1 MQQPRAPWT
10 RIAIALSAVAAC
22 AWAAT
27 FAIDFSV
34 YWTIARSDGP
44 LYGEPSG
51 LVWPMWFRYPPLFRW
66 LVEPFALPPLRVG
79 AFLFA
84 LGKLAAMGAVL
95 AALSRRIGATRSVW
109 GLAFLAGGYWWL
121 CELRFGNAQGY
132 VFALVA
138 AALLWADERPR
149 TAAASLG
156 LAVALK
162 VWPLFFVP
170 YLAARRRFS
179 AAAATLAWGAGF
191 TLLPAV
197 WSGWSAHAASLR
209 AWYEQESAIAQSGG
223 SIWFPS
229 QSLLGVMTRHLTPLS
244 WDDAP
249 DPNYPTVNWLSL
261 DPGTVQLAW
270 VTLVVVGCLLLWR
283 RAWKLPSAA
292 EPTAA
297 AAAFCALVLLEPYA
311 QRQTALVVMAW
322 PALVAARQAWR
333 GPCLARVV
341 FGAAVA
347 VVLLQPL
354 TPSAWQQRVFEVWG
368 LDALAVILLLAASQ
382 LRPLIAEDPSA
393 DRV

>member
-1 MQQPRAPWT
+1 MQQPRSRWSWA
-10 RIAIALSAVAAC
+10 AIAFGAIVAS

-44 LYGEPSG
+44 LYGEASG

-66 LVEPFALPPLRVG
+66 LVEPFALPPFRVG
-79 AFLFA
+79 AFLWA
-84 LGKLAAMGAVL
+84 LGKLVAMGFVL
-95 AALSRRIGATRSVW
+95 RALGRRIGATPAVW
-109 GLAFLAGGYWWL
+109 GLASLAGGYWWL

-149 TAAASLG
+149 TAAAALG

-162 VWPLFFVP
+162 IWPLFFVP
-170 YLAARRRFS
+170 YWVARRKVRAATES
-179 AAAATLAWGAGF
+179 LGWAAAF
-191 TLLPAV
+191 TLLPAL
-197 WSGWSAHAASLR
+197 WTGWSAHWSALA
-209 AWYEQESAIAQSGG
+209 AWYEQESTIAQAGG

-244 WDDAP
+244 WQDAP
-249 DPNYPTVNWLSL
+249 DPNYPEVNWLSL
-261 DPGTVQLAW
+261 DPETV
-270 VTLVVVGCLLLWR
+270 GLLWLGLVAIGCGALWL
-283 RAWKLPSAA
+283 RARTLPASA

-322 PALVAARQAWR
+322 PALVAARRAWQTP
-333 GPCLARVV
+333 GPARML
-341 FGAAVA
+341 FIAAVA
-347 VVLLQPL
+347 VILVQPL
-354 TPSAWQQRVFEVWG
+354 TPSAWWQRVFEVWG
-368 LDALAVILLLAASQ
+368 LDALAVVLLLAAGQ
-382 LRPLIAEDPSA
+382 VGAERPAA